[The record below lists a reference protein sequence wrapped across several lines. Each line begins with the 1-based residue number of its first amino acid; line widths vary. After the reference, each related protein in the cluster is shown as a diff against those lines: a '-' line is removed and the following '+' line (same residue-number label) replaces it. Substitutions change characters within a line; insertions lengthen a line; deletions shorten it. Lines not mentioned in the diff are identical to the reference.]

1 MRRIIIF
8 RAAGVL
14 AILAICVLV
23 FFLSQNGGM
32 DKTVILTPDVSEDR
46 SISENTSGEEKLEV
60 PIYVYLTGAV
70 RNPGIYE
77 IREGARLFEA
87 VRMAGGLTDEADLS
101 MINEAAFLTD
111 GQHIHVPSVG
121 ETLRDSY
128 NDPQTATVNINT
140 DGPDRLQ
147 LLPGIGEA
155 KAAAII
161 RYRTQY
167 GAFSSIED
175 IMNVSGIGKAL
186 FEQIKDRIRV
196 Q

>member
-14 AILAICVLV
+14 VILAICVLV
-23 FFLSQNGGM
+23 FFLTRDGEM
-32 DKTVILTPDVSEDR
+32 DKTVILTPDQTEDPGL
-46 SISENTSGEEKLEV
+46 SGITSTEEMTDL

-70 RNPGIYE
+70 HSPGIYE
-77 IREGARLFEA
+77 LPKGARLFEA
-87 VRMAGGLTDEADLS
+87 VRLAGGLTNEADLS
-101 MINEAAFLTD
+101 MINEAAFLED
-111 GQHIHVPSVG
+111 GQHIHVPAVG
-121 ETLRDSY
+121 ETLRESFD
-128 NDPQTATVNINT
+128 DPKSMTVNINT

-155 KAAAII
+155 KAAAIV